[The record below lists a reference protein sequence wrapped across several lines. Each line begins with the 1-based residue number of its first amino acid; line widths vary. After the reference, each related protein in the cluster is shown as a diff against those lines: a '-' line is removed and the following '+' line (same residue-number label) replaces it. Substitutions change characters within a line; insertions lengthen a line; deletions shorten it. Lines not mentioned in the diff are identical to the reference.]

1 MRIAFAVLVYLT
13 IAGSAFGALPNAIQ
27 INNQKGWQIYPGQGY
42 RYGPTIIVNDDG
54 SADGASIPV
63 CRDVDMWFA
72 SSCYDGKHWDQI
84 RYRHSP
90 DGGHTWEQPD
100 DVVVVTP
107 TDGSPDLYSCCDPG
121 AIRFGGYYYVGYTS
135 VDNTPGMRNHV
146 FLARAKSPRGPYEK
160 WNGKGWGGDPVPWLK
175 YTGKDPNQWGCGEP
189 SFVLKDGKLY
199 AYYTWND
206 GKLYVNLAVCNNPFV
221 DDWPAHMVLKGHVL
235 AHGNAPGE
243 DSIDVK
249 YVDDLKR
256 FVAVATYNRIFNIN
270 STISVWQSADGISWA
285 RMPFRGARVQTG
297 AHNAGISGD
306 ETGHITKGMKTFISY
321 AYGWPGKDFTGQD
334 FGWANWATFI
344 DPITIST
351 TRFGQPV
358 QVEVSSALNWDHSG
372 PCAIDGDP
380 KTPWESKG
388 HDTPDAE
395 EWAYV
400 WLGAAYPVDG
410 LEVTPAANGFP
421 VDFKLQHSQD
431 GKKWVDVKAFTDF
444 PTPDK
449 PIKLMFGKTITA
461 SRFRILAQK
470 LSEDESGKY
479 CFQIGEIMTI
489 PHPI

>member
-1 MRIAFAVLVYLT
+1 MIRYIVLLFL
-13 IAGSAFGALPNAIQ
+13 SASAMGALPDAVQ
-27 INNQKGWQIYPGQGY
+27 INNQTGWQIFPGQGY
-42 RYGPTIIVNDDG
+42 RYGPSIIVNDDG
-54 SADGASIPV
+54 SI
-63 CRDVDMWFA
+63 DMWFA
-72 SSCYDGKHWDQI
+72 ASCYDGKHWDQI
-84 RYRHSP
+84 RYRHSK
-90 DGGHTWEQPD
+90 DRGHTWEAPD
-100 DVVVVTP
+100 DEVVVTP

-135 VDNTPGMRNHV
+135 VDNPPGMRNHV
-146 FLARAKSPRGPYEK
+146 FLARSKSPRGPYEK

-235 AHGNAPGE
+235 RHGDAPGE

-249 YVDDLKR
+249 YVDELKR
-256 FVAVATYNRIFNIN
+256 FVAVATYNRIFNVN

-306 ETGHITKGMKTFISY
+306 ETGHITKGMKTFVSY
-321 AYGWPGKDFTGQD
+321 SYGWPGKDHTGQD

-351 TRFGQPV
+351 TGFGSPV
-358 QVEVSSALNWDHSG
+358 QVEVGSALDWDHSG
-372 PCAIDGDP
+372 PFAIDGDP
-380 KTPWESKG
+380 KTAWSSKT

-395 EWAYV
+395 EWVYV
-400 WLGAAYPVDG
+400 WLGGPYAVDG
-410 LEVTPAANGFP
+410 LEVTPAENGFP
-421 VDFKLQHSQD
+421 IDIKLQHSQD
-431 GKKWVDVKAFTDF
+431 GKKWTDIKSFTSY
-444 PTPDK
+444 PKPDK

-470 LSEDESGKY
+470 LSQDESGSY
-479 CFQIGEIMTI
+479 SLQLGEITTI
-489 PHPI
+489 PRPTSPNR